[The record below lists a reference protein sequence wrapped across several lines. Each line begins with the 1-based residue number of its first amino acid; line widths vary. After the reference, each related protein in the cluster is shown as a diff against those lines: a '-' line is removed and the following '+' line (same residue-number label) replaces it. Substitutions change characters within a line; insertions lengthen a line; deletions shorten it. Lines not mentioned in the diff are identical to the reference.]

1 MSYCVNDRIRCVFAV
16 ALYDEEEERLEK
28 MTMVKIIVA
37 YCTDI
42 LWNDQ
47 GTVTRGL
54 IAHNFRFGGD
64 GIAHKHSLKLCRC
77 QMKK

>member
-1 MSYCVNDRIRCVFAV
+1 MMSYCVNERIRCVFANFAV

-28 MTMVKIIVA
+28 N
-37 YCTDI
+37 DDGENH
-42 LWNDQ
+42 WNDQ

-64 GIAHKHSLKLCRC
+64 GMAHKQS
-77 QMKK
+77 